1 MPYSFKGKEKTM
13 INLPIKQDPYSD
25 DLMWW
30 DDATQKYY
38 LTEQSLIREG
48 INIRGRLAL
57 TKTENA
63 TYVINGFLKR
73 VTSVVYG
80 FIHKHNTRNDV
91 QDYFIAV
98 IPSLRE
104 KIRLAL
110 TYQAMFIWFNGDW
123 TLSPEREKRENAI
136 DPIAIDELNTKVPE
150 LNNPITYRGEWVL
163 NV

>member
-1 MPYSFKGKEKTM
+1 M
-13 INLPIKQDPYSD
+13 NLPIKQEPYTD
-25 DLMWW
+25 ELMWW
-30 DDATQKYY
+30 DEATQKYY

-48 INIRGRLAL
+48 IDVRGRLAL

-80 FIHKHNTRNDV
+80 YIHKFNTRNDV

-110 TYQAMFIWFNGDW
+110 TYQALFIWMNGDW
-123 TLSPEREKRENAI
+123 TLSPEREKRELAI
-136 DPIAIDELNTKVPE
+136 DPVAIDILDEKARE
-150 LNNPITYRGEWVL
+150 INNPITYQGEWT